1 MTDIETMTNP
11 LLSEDRQ
18 PVFNTIRAHHIG
30 PAVAEAIRRHAAA
43 LAQLVTQSDFAGVF
57 LAKQRADTRLAQ
69 MWNIVSHL
77 AAVVRTP
84 ELAEAHAAAETE
96 LMSYQMGVGQDP
108 ALYRALRAIDRTGLG
123 PVEMRALDFAV
134 QGMELSGVALE
145 SGPRERF
152 AAICVELG
160 SLSTAFGN
168 AVMDATQSWTLLI
181 DDEAR
186 LSGIPDEDRAMLA
199 RNAAQRGLEGWLV
212 DLHAPSIR
220 AVLRFADDRALRRT
234 VSEALQTRASDQGPE
249 AGRFDNGP
257 RIDALLALRQE
268 AAELLGFGDPV
279 AWSLSVKMARDAGE
293 VESFLL
299 DLAHRARPRAETQL
313 DEVRQFAATLGID
326 PLETW
331 DMGYVAEKMRQT
343 YHALDETVIKRHL
356 PLSRVLDGLFGLIA
370 DLYGVSIVEETF
382 LDSWHPDVRCYRL
395 RRDGVAFASIY
406 CDLFARDGKRSG
418 AWMNVCR
425 ARLAGDGDTPPQMP
439 IAFLTCNFGRG
450 ADGEESYISHGDM
463 ITLFHEM
470 GHCLH
475 HVLTEIEL
483 PSVGGIAGVE
493 WDAVE
498 LPSQFMEN
506 FAWMPGMLRR
516 VSAHAETGQP
526 LDDETIARMIGA
538 RRFLGAL
545 GLLDQVEFGLIDLR
559 LHLAG
564 ARGGNMT
571 PAAVLSAVQDEVAV
585 MHRPDWARPIHTFS
599 HIFAGGYAAGYYS
612 YLWAERLSADAFEP
626 FAEDGANVS
635 ELGERFRQNI
645 LARGSSRSAT
655 ENFAAFRGREPANDA
670 LLRSRGLAG

>member
-1 MTDIETMTNP
+1 MTDTATMTNP

-18 PVFNTIRAHHIG
+18 PVFNTIRAHHVG
-30 PAVAEAIRRHAAA
+30 PAIAEAIRRHSEAIAEI
-43 LAQLVTQSDFAGVF
+43 VRQSDFAGVF

-69 MWNIVSHL
+69 MWQIVSHL

-84 ELAEAHAAAETE
+84 ELAEAHASAEAE
-96 LMSYQMGVGQDP
+96 LMTYQMGVGQDP
-108 ALYRALRAIDRTGLG
+108 ALYRALRGIDRSELG
-123 PVEMRALDFAV
+123 PVETRALDFALRE
-134 QGMELSGVALE
+134 MELSGVALD

-152 AAICVELG
+152 ASVCVELG
-160 SLSTAFGN
+160 TLSTAFGN

-181 DDEAR
+181 EDEAR
-186 LSGIPDEDRAMLA
+186 LSGMSDEDRAMLA
-199 RNAAQRGLEGWLV
+199 RNAAQRGVEGWLV

-249 AGRFDNGP
+249 AGLFDNGP
-257 RIDALLALRQE
+257 RIDALLALRQD
-268 AAELLGFGDPV
+268 AAQLLGFADPV
-279 AWSLSVKMARDAGE
+279 AWSLSVKMARDASE

-299 DLAHRARPRAETQL
+299 DLAHRARPHAETQL
-313 DEVRQFAATLGID
+313 DELRRFAATLGIER
-326 PLETW
+326 LETW
-331 DMGYVAEKMRQT
+331 DMGYVAEKMRLAQ
-343 YHALDETVIKRHL
+343 HALDAAVIKRHL
-356 PLSRVLDGLFGLIA
+356 PLSRVLDGLFGLIS
-370 DLYGVSIVEETF
+370 DLYGIDIVEETG
-382 LDSWHPDVRCYRL
+382 LDSWHPDVRYYTL
-395 RRDGVAFASIY
+395 RRDGIVFAGIY

-425 ARLAGDGDTPPQMP
+425 SRLAADGDTPPQMP
-439 IAFLTCNFGRG
+439 VAFLTCNFGRG
-450 ADGEESYISHGDM
+450 AEGEESYIAHGDM

-483 PSVGGIAGVE
+483 PSIGGIAGVE

-506 FAWMPGMLRR
+506 FAWMPAMLRR
-516 VSAHAETGQP
+516 VSAHADTGQP
-526 LDDETIARMIGA
+526 LDDAMIARMIDA
-538 RRFLGAL
+538 RQFLGAL
-545 GLLDQVEFGLIDLR
+545 GLLDQVELGLIDLR
-559 LHLAG
+559 LHLAR

-571 PAAVLSAVQDEVAV
+571 PAAVLSAVEDEVAV

-635 ELGERFRQNI
+635 QLGERFRQNI
-645 LARGSSRSAT
+645 LARGASRSAV